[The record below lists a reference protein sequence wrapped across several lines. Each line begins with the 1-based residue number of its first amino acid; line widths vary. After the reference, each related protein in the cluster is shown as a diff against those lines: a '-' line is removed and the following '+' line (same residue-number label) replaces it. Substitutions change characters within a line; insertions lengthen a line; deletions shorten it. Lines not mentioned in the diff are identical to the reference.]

1 MKRFLSLFATSLF
14 GISTEA
20 KTIDMTDFMDRLA
33 IIESNGN
40 YKAVGDNGKAIGM
53 YQMHEEAYKD
63 ALAYVRIKGDGIHEL
78 LHAAKRG
85 KDWKKDLADPD
96 YARYF
101 AVAYVHIIVDRLIK
115 DKQEVTPLKIYMCY
129 NMGYRQAKSYGFDPK
144 HQSLTSAR
152 RVTLKRASMVLAS
165 PLPR

>member
-1 MKRFLSLFATSLF
+1 MKRFLSLFATSF
-14 GISTEA
+14 FTAASEA

-53 YQMHEEAYKD
+53 YQMHEPAYKD
-63 ALAYVRIKGDGIHEL
+63 ALAYIRIKNDGMYEL
-78 LHAAKRG
+78 LQAAERG
-85 KDWKKDLADPD
+85 KNWKKDLADPD

-101 AVAYVHIIVDRLIK
+101 AIAYVRIIIDRLID
-115 DKQEVTPLKIYMCY
+115 DKQEVTPIKIYMCY
-129 NMGYRQAKSYGFDPK
+129 NMGYRRAKTYGFNNK
-144 HQSLTSAR
+144 HEHLTTAT

-165 PLPR
+165 PLPQ